1 MTQTINT
8 AATNNTGYPI
18 SGGIKPTD
26 PGFPAGMN
34 PEIQALKAE
43 NASLTRELAIQG
55 AMLTA
60 KIEEVGRLYEIIA
73 ILAGKKAQ

>member
-1 MTQTINT
+1 
-8 AATNNTGYPI
+8 
-18 SGGIKPTD
+18 
-26 PGFPAGMN
+26 MN

-43 NASLTRELAIQG
+43 NAALTKELTVQG
-55 AMLTA
+55 ALLTA